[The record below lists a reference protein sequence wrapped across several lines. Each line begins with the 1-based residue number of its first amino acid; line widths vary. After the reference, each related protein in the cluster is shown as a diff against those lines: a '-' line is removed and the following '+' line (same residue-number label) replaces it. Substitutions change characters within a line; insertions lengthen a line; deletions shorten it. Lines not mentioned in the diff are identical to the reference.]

1 MTARGPNGAAIRAC
15 RSRPRADGL
24 VPRKPKLRTL
34 ATVVTFLEMTA
45 DAQIRAAPPVNM
57 KLALMRAE
65 LPPLHFYRYLYEVIG
80 QDYYWIDRKDI
91 PDRALAEL
99 IQHPDVQVHI
109 AYVAGVPAGFFE
121 LDRRRGGLV
130 EIMYLGLVPD
140 FKGRG
145 LGKWLLSE
153 AIATAWSEPTG
164 RLIVETCTLDAPKA
178 LSLYQR
184 FGFVPYA
191 REDKIIEVRDE
202 A

>member
-1 MTARGPNGAAIRAC
+1 MLARDDGPNRIIVFIA
-15 RSRPRADGL
+15 
-24 VPRKPKLRTL
+24 V
-34 ATVVTFLEMTA
+34 TVASDIGGFFAGTFLGAHKM
-45 DAQIRAAPPVNM
+45 APAISP
-57 KLALMRAE
+57 KKTWE
-65 LPPLHFYRYLYEVIG
+65 GFTG
-80 QDYYWIDRKDI
+80 YYWIDRKDI

>member
-1 MTARGPNGAAIRAC
+1 MTDSRQS
-15 RSRPRADGL
+15 RSPCVNL
-24 VPRKPKLRTL
+24 MPRKPKLRTVS
-34 ATVVTFLEMTA
+34 TVVTFLEMTA
-45 DAQIRAAPPVNM
+45 DAQIRAAPPVNLP

-65 LPPLHFYRYLYEVIG
+65 SPPLHFYRYLYDIIG
-80 QDYYWIDRKDI
+80 RDYYWIDRKAITDQE
-91 PDRALAEL
+91 LAEL
-99 IQHPDVQVHI
+99 IRHPDVQIHV

-140 FKGRG
+140 FQGRG

-153 AIATAWSEPTG
+153 AIATAWSEPTE

-178 LSLYQR
+178 LALYQR

-191 REDKIIEVRDE
+191 REDKVVEVRE
-202 A
+202 PE

>member
-1 MTARGPNGAAIRAC
+1 M
-15 RSRPRADGL
+15 
-24 VPRKPKLRTL
+24 PRKPKLRTL

-45 DAQIRAAPPVNM
+45 GCADPCRAPPVNM
-57 KLALMRAE
+57 KLALMRAKS
-65 LPPLHFYRYLYEVIG
+65 PPLHFYRYLYEVIG
-80 QDYYWIDRKDI
+80 QDYYWINSKDM

-99 IQHPDVQVHI
+99 IQHPDVQVRYT
-109 AYVAGVPAGFFE
+109 AYVAGVPAPLE
-121 LDRRRGGLV
+121 LDRRRGWLV
-130 EIMYLGLVPD
+130 GSYLGLVPD

-191 REDKIIEVRDE
+191 REEKVIEVRDD

>member
-1 MTARGPNGAAIRAC
+1 M
-15 RSRPRADGL
+15 
-24 VPRKPKLRTL
+24 PRKPKLRTL

-65 LPPLHFYRYLYEVIG
+65 SPPLHFYRYLYEVIG
-80 QDYYWIDRKDI
+80 QDYHWIDRKDI